1 MDLIHRPAE
10 HLAMLGTARRRGV
23 LGHLDCFGFADLERK
38 VGRLSYCLNIGEM
51 LGKSSMNKDIMGY
64 IIQQSHIWVCMKIG
78 HPKIPVFFA
87 VIFPSK
93 WPFEG
98 IPNFQTLTCHV
109 MSCSHSFEFE

>member
-1 MDLIHRPAE
+1 MYIYI
-10 HLAMLGTARRRGV
+10 
-23 LGHLDCFGFADLERK
+23 F
-38 VGRLSYCLNIGEM
+38 S
-51 LGKSSMNKDIMGY
+51 

-109 MSCSHSFEFE
+109 MSCSHSFEFEKGYPSKTF